1 MRVRWSTKM
10 KKGVIF
16 PQLEIGTDPQII
28 KEYAQ
33 TAEQLGYDHILV
45 YDHVL
50 GADPKSHT
58 GWDGVYTHE
67 DMFHEVFVLLGYLAA
82 VTTRIEL
89 AMGVLV
95 SPQRQTALIA
105 KQAAEVDVLSQG
117 RFRLGIGVGW
127 NRVEF
132 EGLGENFHNRGK
144 RIEEQVEILR
154 ALWSNKI
161 VNFEGNWHHIK
172 GSGINPLPVQD
183 RIPIWMGG
191 KSDIVLRRIAKLAD
205 GWFPQYPP
213 NKIMEEKLQDFWNYV
228 SAAGRDRSELG
239 IEARININSNNK
251 RTWLTEVA
259 NWQRLGATHLTVNTM
274 NSHLP
279 SPKDHL
285 KAIEQFKGEIG

>member
-1 MRVRWSTKM
+1 M

-50 GADPKSHT
+50 GADPRSHP
-58 GWDGVYTHE
+58 GWNGKKTHK

-82 VTTRIEL
+82 VTTQIEL

-105 KQAAEVDVLSQG
+105 KQAAEVDILSKG

-127 NRVEF
+127 NKIEF

-144 RIEEQVEILR
+144 RIEEQVHILR
-154 ALWSNKI
+154 ALWSKKI

-183 RIPIWMGG
+183 KIPIWMGG
-191 KSDIVLRRIAKLAD
+191 RSNIVLRRIAKLAD

-213 NKIMEEKLQDFWNYV
+213 NKIMQEKLHDFWRFVNE
-228 SAAGRDRSELG
+228 AGRKRSDLG
-239 IEARININSNNK
+239 IEARINIGNK
-251 RTWLTEVA
+251 GEKNWLHEVA
-259 NWQRLGATHLTVNTM
+259 NWEKLGATHLTLNTM
-274 NSHLP
+274 NSHLALP
-279 SPKDHL
+279 EDHL
-285 KAIEQFKGEIG
+285 KAIKKFKDEIG